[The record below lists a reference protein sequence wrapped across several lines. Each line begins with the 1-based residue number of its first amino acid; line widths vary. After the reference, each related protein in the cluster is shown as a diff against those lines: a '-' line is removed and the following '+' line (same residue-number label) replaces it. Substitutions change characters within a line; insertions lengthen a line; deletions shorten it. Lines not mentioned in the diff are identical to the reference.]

1 MLRDTSYDNTA
12 EGCIEILSGIHPTIN
27 YAGREVDYSDKG
39 LLLSLARQSFR
50 GIGYTDRQYD
60 LVKSKIEL
68 YRNTLETLVG
78 INVDDAINNLR
89 LPLRSI
95 DRSRWI
101 KIESVDDTDYI
112 AVRFSF
118 NKKLIAVIDS
128 LRTKRENKNL
138 YNEEKKIHY
147 FPLTELNIFNI
158 VNLLKDKGFTI
169 DKELAEKYEIIEIM
183 VNNKNNYIPG
193 VYGFK
198 LENLDSK
205 AIEYVISD
213 IGSEPDSNNLALYN
227 DRKHLYGLYHFDE
240 VDLNQSISK
249 LTTLSQKIVKR
260 QDTCVLVNDNNFTI
274 NQVAETVLE
283 LNRYPLL
290 VCLQSHNE
298 LQDLKLVHDAFRNIF
313 LEDDFCVMY
322 RRDNDKDVNIEF
334 NNYIREHSLNNTLDI
349 SSKIVY
355 TTQEKF
361 VKTLLKSDWRPKS
374 ALVFGCTRANKM
386 DHYLNE
392 IDLVMYYD
400 SDVSPFLKRVE
411 KI

>member
-374 ALVFGCTRANKM
+374 ALVFGCNRANKM

>member
-290 VCLQSHNE
+290 VCLQPHNE

-322 RRDNDKDVNIEF
+322 RRDNDKEVNIEF

-374 ALVFGCTRANKM
+374 ALVFGCNRANKM

>member
-50 GIGYTDRQYD
+50 GRGYTDRQYD

-290 VCLQSHNE
+290 VCLQPHNE

-334 NNYIREHSLNNTLDI
+334 NNYIREHSLNNPLDI

-374 ALVFGCTRANKM
+374 ALVFGCNRANKM

>member
-12 EGCIEILSGIHPTIN
+12 EGCIEILSGTHPTIN

-39 LLLSLARQSFR
+39 LLLSLARQSYR
-50 GIGYTDRQYD
+50 GIGYTDRQYE
-60 LVKSKIEL
+60 LVKNKIEL
-68 YRNTLETLVG
+68 YRTTLETLVG
-78 INVDDAINNLR
+78 INVDSAINNLR

-95 DRSRWI
+95 DRSKWI

-118 NKKLIAVIDS
+118 NKKLISVIDS
-128 LRTKRENKNL
+128 LRTKQENKKL

-158 VNLLKDKGFTI
+158 VNLLKDKNFII
-169 DKELAEKYEIIEIM
+169 DEELKEKYEVIETM

-205 AIEYVISD
+205 AIDYVISD
-213 IGSEPDSNNLALYN
+213 IGSEPNSTNLALYN

-260 QDTCVLVNDNNFTI
+260 QDTSVLINDNNFTV
-274 NQVAETVLE
+274 NQIAETILE

-290 VCLQSHNE
+290 VCLQTQNE
-298 LQDLKLVHDAFRNIF
+298 LEDLKSIHDAFRNIF
-313 LEDDFCVMY
+313 SEEDFCVMY
-322 RRDNDKDVNIEF
+322 RKDNDKDVNIEF
-334 NNYIREHSLNNTLDI
+334 NNYIREHSLNNPLDI

-361 VKTLLKSDWRPKS
+361 VKTFLKSDWKPKS
-374 ALVFGCTRANKM
+374 ALVFGCHRMNKM